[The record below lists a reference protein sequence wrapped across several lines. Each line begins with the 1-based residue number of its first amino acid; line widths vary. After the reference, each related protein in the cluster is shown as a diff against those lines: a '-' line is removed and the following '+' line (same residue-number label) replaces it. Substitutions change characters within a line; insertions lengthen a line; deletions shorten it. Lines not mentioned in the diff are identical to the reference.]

1 MVNDQTSLD
10 KEQQDLLNQVDN
22 EDFEEETIEEVEE
35 TPEETEEVE
44 EEKTEEEE
52 VVQDDDDSDVVEEE
66 DETDQPTGRK
76 PKFVRLER
84 HLKKEAKY
92 KDEIQA
98 LKDKLNEKSE
108 GEEDDSAL
116 KSFADE
122 AGFDAEQVKKLVE
135 IAEKSASKKMQSEFA
150 DKFAQ
155 LDTMSTK
162 AKQDSADA
170 EQEKGYATE
179 LKELK
184 GNHDG
189 ETIDT
194 AKLKKLA
201 FTQKY
206 ANLSLEEIVKL
217 EDLSST
223 RRRTV
228 ESSKKSGKKSTDT
241 TYDFDN
247 IIKTNDEEAMAKIMS
262 NPKSK
267 AEFDK
272 FVRRKGI

>member
-1 MVNDQTSLD
+1 MVDDQTSLD
-10 KEQQDLLNQVDN
+10 KDQQDLLKQVEN
-22 EDFEEETIEEVEE
+22 EDFEEETTEEVVEE
-35 TPEETEEVE
+35 ESKEDEAEEETE
-44 EEKTEEEE
+44 TEEE
-52 VVQDDDDSDVVEEE
+52 VVDDDDSDVEEE
-66 DETDQPTGRK
+66 DETAQPTGRK

-84 HLKKEAKY
+84 HLKKEAKW
-92 KDEIQA
+92 KDENQD
-98 LKDKLNEKSE
+98 LKDKLSKF
-108 GEEDDSAL
+108 EEVKDDDTAL

-122 AGFDAEQVKKLVE
+122 AGFDTEQVKKLVE

-155 LDTMSTK
+155 LDIMSTK
-162 AKQDSADA
+162 AKEDLDDA
-170 EQEKGYATE
+170 KQEKGYATE

-184 GNHDG
+184 GNHSG

-217 EDLSST
+217 EDLNST
-223 RRRTV
+223 KRKTV
-228 ESSKKSGKKSTDT
+228 ESSKKSGKKSTNT
-241 TYDFDN
+241 VYDFDN

-272 FVRRKGI
+272 YARRKGI